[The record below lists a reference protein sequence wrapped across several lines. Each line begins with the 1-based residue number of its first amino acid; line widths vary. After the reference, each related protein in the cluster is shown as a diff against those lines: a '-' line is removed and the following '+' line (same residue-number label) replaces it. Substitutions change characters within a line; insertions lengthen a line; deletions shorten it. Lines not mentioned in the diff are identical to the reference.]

1 MEKYS
6 IITGATSGFGK
17 ATAELFASKGYSL
30 VITARRKEQ
39 LEELAAALRSKH
51 GVKIIPLV
59 FDVQKR
65 KQVEEALKSIE
76 ELKSS
81 IEILVNNAGL
91 ALGRDAFHQADLN
104 DWEVMIDTNIK
115 GLMYV
120 SHIIS
125 GWMTENKRGH
135 IINIGSTAGKEVY
148 PQGNMYC
155 ATKHAVDALN
165 KAMRQDLL
173 PYGIKVTGIHPGAAD
188 TEFSLVRY
196 KGDRQ
201 KADNVYKG
209 FTPLYARDIADI
221 IWYVTQQPPH
231 VCIHDLVVTPTAQAN
246 SYLIQ
251 KNLEEEK

>member
-1 MEKYS
+1 MEKFT

-17 ATAELFASKGYSL
+17 ATAELFAFKGYSL
-30 VITARRKEQ
+30 IITGRRKQQ
-39 LEELAAALRSKH
+39 LEALAATLSSDY
-51 GVKIIPLV
+51 GVKVIPLT

-65 KQVEEALKSIE
+65 NQVSEALKSVE
-76 ELKSS
+76 GLKASV
-81 IEILVNNAGL
+81 EILVNNAGL
-91 ALGRDAFHQADLN
+91 ALGRDSFHQANLD

-120 SHIIS
+120 SHVVS
-125 GWMTENKRGH
+125 GWMAENKRGH
-135 IINIGSTAGKEVY
+135 IVNIGSTAGKEVY

-196 KGDRQ
+196 KGDKQ

-209 FTPLYARDIADI
+209 FTPLYAQDIADI
-221 IWYVTQQPPH
+221 IWYVTQLPAH